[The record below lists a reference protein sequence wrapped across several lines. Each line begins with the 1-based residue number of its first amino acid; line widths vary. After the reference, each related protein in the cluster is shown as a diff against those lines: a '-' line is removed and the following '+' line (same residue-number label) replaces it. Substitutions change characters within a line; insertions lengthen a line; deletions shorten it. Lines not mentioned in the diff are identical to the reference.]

1 MKCNAKLQGCH
12 IVRYWRLDGK
22 VWWAGWRI
30 GEGTQKVQLRNAPIE
45 QLAQIHIG
53 SLYLLWDCLVCC
65 QRLSKLLDERCGH
78 KTATLHSTSR
88 WSIWQPP
95 FIHPYPSHFCYLHT
109 YMAYYGSHPKDHAG
123 ILVSEWHL
131 QIWTRVFASIA
142 KGRKSAAKGFSKG
155 LNTTALLY
163 EIICIWKHDHNSLSR
178 FCWGAKGSRKC
189 CVRAVLGNH
198 NFKQLIAR
206 LIGDSLLQTLV
217 GMPWLAP
224 TCWGTNDPWHMAS
237 N

>member
-131 QIWTRVFASIA
+131 QIWMCMFCCSGERPRKRGVRFA
-142 KGRKSAAKGFSKG
+142 KG
-155 LNTTALLY
+155 LNTTTY
-163 EIICIWKHDHNSLSR
+163 KPIEKQKPDRNPMSR
-178 FCWGAKGSRKC
+178 FCWGKKGPERFAKARRKGSF
-189 CVRAVLGNH
+189 RA
-198 NFKQLIAR
+198 
-206 LIGDSLLQTLV
+206 
-217 GMPWLAP
+217 P
-224 TCWGTNDPWHMAS
+224 
-237 N
+237 